1 MKYQIKITVEHTETG
16 YYEGEVWTNDIDTNK
31 KFIID
36 WQDGEKK
43 LKELIDHLN
52 ATNKSVKYVYG
63 PAPVVPEKPKQKTI
77 WDPFD
82 EVLLTTED
90 EFVGVY
96 NNDLKKKLWE
106 SERIE
111 KNRILRAE
119 IKELTAKKKSMTRS
133 EILSSKIVQ
142 QIKDKKEEIDKNNS
156 NEVFKM
162 QSILDDV

>member
-1 MKYQIKITVEHTETG
+1 MRQAFE
-16 YYEGEVWTNDIDTNK
+16 
-31 KFIID
+31 
-36 WQDGEKK
+36 
-43 LKELIDHLN
+43 
-52 ATNKSVKYVYG
+52 
-63 PAPVVPEKPKQKTI
+63 PKQKTI

-96 NNDLKKKLWE
+96 NNYLKKKLLE